1 MPNVSSHPS
10 ALPMVQRLRRLC
22 PVGLMRQF
30 IPRGPVEW
38 TLLISLTLLSA
49 WLMHK
54 AMPIA
59 MSYDIPSIL
68 WYDVMPVPHKVYDW
82 ESIRHPVRSLIVY
95 PQTLIF
101 KAFSDYGITMHYF
114 SCLVYSYAIML
125 LYRTIRA
132 ISMSDTV
139 YSLLLVLLFLSFG
152 HSELLLFT
160 PDSYPYSMMFL
171 LLAFKCIWVDRQD
184 NPVSDNI
191 LMALVAGM
199 TVTNGIKLA
208 LLFLFAEKNISR
220 GIIRTLRSLILLVL
234 ISLPC
239 IWIDI
244 IPRASLLG
252 GVNFTNIITA
262 IFAETPYHFHTFDPS
277 VTPRL
282 IWEHFWSD
290 PLALHTYDMSV
301 FDRRPM
307 SPPYSWQL
315 PLAIMAVTIYSAWH
329 NRHNATTWLILAWMA
344 ADIAI
349 ASKFATI
356 ESQIFCAHWFF
367 LLPIMFSL
375 NQWKSVSARR
385 IFAGI
390 ILLLTTALL
399 CHNIPMIWN
408 FFISQSAQIA

>member
-1 MPNVSSHPS
+1 MPNVFRGTS
-10 ALPMVQRLRRLC
+10 APPMGQRLHSLW
-22 PVGLMRQF
+22 PVDLMRQF
-30 IPRGPVEW
+30 IPRGAVEW
-38 TLLISLTLLSA
+38 TLLLTLTILSA
-49 WLMHK
+49 WLLHK

-59 MSYDIPSIL
+59 MSYKIPSIL
-68 WYDVMPVPHKVYDW
+68 WYDVMPIPHNVYDW
-82 ESIRHPVRSLIVY
+82 ESIRHPIRSVIVY
-95 PQTLIF
+95 PQTLAF
-101 KAFSDYGITMHYF
+101 KAFRDYGITMHYF

-132 ISMSDTV
+132 ISLSGTG
-139 YSLLLVLLFLSFG
+139 YSLLIILLFLSFG
-152 HSELLLFT
+152 HSEILLFT

-171 LLAFKCIWVDRQD
+171 LLAFKCIWIDRQD
-184 NPVSDNI
+184 NPISDNI

-199 TVTNGIKLA
+199 TVTNGMKLA
-208 LLFLFAEKNISR
+208 LLFLFAEKNIFL
-220 GIIRTLRSLILLVL
+220 GIKRTLRSLILFVL

-239 IWIDI
+239 IWVDI

-252 GVNFTNIITA
+252 EVNFTNIITA

-277 VTPRL
+277 ITPKL
-282 IWEHFWSD
+282 IWEHFWCD
-290 PLALHTYDMSV
+290 PFALHTYDISA

-307 SPPYSWQL
+307 SLPYPWQL
-315 PLAIMAVTIYSAWH
+315 PLMIMAVTIYSAWH
-329 NRHNATTWLILAWMA
+329 NRHNTTTWLILAWIA
-344 ADIAI
+344 TDIAI

-399 CHNIPMIWN
+399 CYNIPMIWN
-408 FFISQSAQIA
+408 FFIYQSAKIA